1 MFEITNNHKEQ
12 FDMLSLFRIID
23 PNGVYD
29 FTFENK
35 YIVYHYE
42 ATHQLHYIAL
52 DIKTRYGSEILCRK
66 LDNPVDPKEYRSMIP
81 AILQAIKYT
90 GDKRYLNP
98 IRVNPMEVI
107 DSIFRVILPEYGYA
121 VREEQINL
129 SKRMFEGL
137 CGNTATVCE
146 AEVGTGKT
154 LAYLVA
160 SLVAKGIG
168 NTGYSDG
175 KPITVT
181 TANIELQKS
190 LVEKDIPQLS
200 QMLMDYG
207 MISRP
212 MNTVLRKGKEHYFC
226 KYRYKDYLEVIS
238 KHPEK
243 YGNLIRAFEESEFEK
258 KAFDL
263 DAINLRPSLK
273 DRICVKGSCAK
284 CRFAG
289 ECKYQQYLRRARA
302 MGNVDFQVTN
312 HNLYLTSQKMK
323 TDNGDENGILLS
335 SDLIV
340 VDEAHKL
347 KETAEEV
354 FGVRLNRS
362 DIPKYVSAVKLLCK
376 DGQSRTEYRSNLH
389 TLLNLCEMLFSSLG
403 KRATSE
409 DSEDGRG
416 TLIELSLSEQEGLR
430 QMDDIIARVESARKR
445 NRNGFDGNGKVIR
458 DTLKEFR
465 RTNNIN
471 VWIEEDENG
480 EMTLCATPRD
490 IASKLRSALWDKPCS
505 HLLTSGTVSDGTDFS
520 FFLKENGLDR
530 IPNSR
535 MAVSSTPS
543 PFDYENH
550 TRLFIPK
557 GIPAPDNND
566 GDYIQAIAEH
576 VVDLVR
582 ATNGHT
588 AILFTS
594 YKVLSAVYGLTK
606 DRLSDYDV
614 ICMTRSNKTAIGN
627 FKKSKN
633 GVLFAS
639 GSMWE
644 GVDCIGDCLSSV
656 IIVRLPFPLRS
667 AMMEKKKQEIGD
679 VRAFIQDYAVP
690 EMLIKLRQGIGR
702 LIRSETDTGLITILD
717 PRVRSKAYAAR
728 IENILGKYPEAESLE
743 EVREFFLQVKPSTY
757 FEV

>member
-1 MFEITNNHKEQ
+1 MSEDKIKY
-12 FDMLSLFRIID
+12 FDMFAGIGGFRTGLANAGDIFLPVGWCEIDRFAQKAYRTLYDTGGEYYCSDATKIDTDELPEIDLICGGFPCQPFSFSGRRLGFNDTRGTLFHEIVRVAQARHLKYLLLENVPGLLNHDGGKTFGTILETIHELGYGLEWCVLNSAD
-23 PNGVYD
+23 FGVPQQRRRV
-29 FTFENK
+29 
-35 YIVYHYE
+35 YIVGY
-42 ATHQLHYIAL
+42 L
-52 DIKTRYGSEILCRK
+52 DQRLSGKIFPLE
-66 LDNPVDPKEYRSMIP
+66 
-81 AILQAIKYT
+81 T
-90 GDKRYLNP
+90 GN
-98 IRVNPMEVI
+98 
-107 DSIFRVILPEYGYA
+107 G
-121 VREEQINL
+121 
-129 SKRMFEGL
+129 
-137 CGNTATVCE
+137 
-146 AEVGTGKT
+146 
-154 LAYLVA
+154 A
-160 SLVAKGIG
+160 SLKQIVPGKQAQRVYATDGTSTCLTSQGGGWGAK
-168 NTGYSDG
+168 TGLYFID
-175 KPITVT
+175 
-181 TANIELQKS
+181 
-190 LVEKDIPQLS
+190 
-200 QMLMDYG
+200 
-207 MISRP
+207 
-212 MNTVLRKGKEHYFC
+212 MN
-226 KYRYKDYLEVIS
+226 
-238 KHPEK
+238 PEK

-376 DGQSRTEYRSNLH
+376 DGQSRTEYRSNLY

-550 TRLFIPK
+550 TRLYIPK

>member
-1 MFEITNNHKEQ
+1 MKHSNLWDVLADTQHYISKYYATALTDENKHDQLKAYIEKYILDEGFLVEGFTDEQLIDRLYSEMVEYSILTPFLGNPDLDEINVNSWDDIVLTWSDGRMEKLEEHFHTPEHAVDIVKRLLHHSG
-12 FDMLSLFRIID
+12 MIID
-23 PNGVYD
+23 NATPIAQGHLPN
-29 FTFENK
+29 N
-35 YIVYHYE
+35 
-42 ATHQLHYIAL
+42 
-52 DIKTRYGSEILCRK
+52 TRI
-66 LDNPVDPKEYRSMIP
+66 
-81 AILQAIKYT
+81 
-90 GDKRYLNP
+90 
-98 IRVNPMEVI
+98 
-107 DSIFRVILPEYGYA
+107 
-121 VREEQINL
+121 
-129 SKRMFEGL
+129 
-137 CGNTATVCE
+137 
-146 AEVGTGKT
+146 
-154 LAYLVA
+154 
-160 SLVAKGIG
+160 
-168 NTGYSDG
+168 
-175 KPITVT
+175 
-181 TANIELQKS
+181 
-190 LVEKDIPQLS
+190 
-200 QMLMDYG
+200 
-207 MISRP
+207 
-212 MNTVLRKGKEHYFC
+212 
-226 KYRYKDYLEVIS
+226 
-238 KHPEK
+238 
-243 YGNLIRAFEESEFEK
+243 
-258 KAFDL
+258 
-263 DAINLRPSLK
+263 
-273 DRICVKGSCAK
+273 
-284 CRFAG
+284 
-289 ECKYQQYLRRARA
+289 
-302 MGNVDFQVTN
+302 
-312 HNLYLTSQKMK
+312 
-323 TDNGDENGILLS
+323 
-335 SDLIV
+335 
-340 VDEAHKL
+340 
-347 KETAEEV
+347 
-354 FGVRLNRS
+354 
-362 DIPKYVSAVKLLCK
+362 
-376 DGQSRTEYRSNLH
+376 
-389 TLLNLCEMLFSSLG
+389 
-403 KRATSE
+403 
-409 DSEDGRG
+409 
-416 TLIELSLSEQEGLR
+416 
-430 QMDDIIARVESARKR
+430 DDIIARVESARKR

-550 TRLFIPK
+550 TRLYIPK